1 VLKHHTPLFLKRYE
15 KIIGKESFKGE
26 NMKFVNESGLDRMT
40 RMMLAM
46 VLFSF
51 GISGIVP
58 QWLGI
63 IVMGM
68 GIIPLFTGM
77 LGFCPIYQFVGV
89 RTNKS

>member
-1 VLKHHTPLFLKRYE
+1 ME

-26 NMKFVNESGLDRMT
+26 KMRFVNESGLDRMV
-40 RMMLAM
+40 RLMLGM
-46 VLFSF
+46 VLMVF
-51 GISGIVP
+51 GWSGIIP

-68 GIIPLFTGM
+68 GIIPIFSSM
-77 LGFCPIYQFVGV
+77 FGFCPIYQWVGV